1 MTGSDPTRRYAPK
14 PNLVERQA
22 AGYLKRRRQ
31 DTHAG
36 DDRGTGDD
44 QKGHGA
50 SLRRVQHRA
59 VIWAAV
65 AGILSGSV
73 IGGSELLLRMSVPG
87 ELEELGWREQLPYW
101 AGFFA
106 FAGIISGLEILYLYW
121 NALKSIA
128 RVRRIAGSDS
138 EESRHGELV
147 ALGLARAGLEFPNP
161 RVIIYGIDPYARL
174 PNWRLTAYS
183 ILYRLKV
190 GVTSFALRI
199 ILRRVFGRMMVRSL
213 IPLFAG
219 PLYAVWNAIITWRII
234 GEARLRAAGPAAV
247 DRIVACMDA
256 EGRRLSDRAVQ
267 LILQGT
273 GELVMRACDAHPNY
287 VLLLARLMED
297 REIEPRSIKPDW
309 PKHRK
314 ELHDLDE
321 AEQQVVLDVLTLASL
336 LGSKLRRPQE
346 EFLRELYGECGG
358 TLQRDALKRLR
369 SKLMDTEPVEAEDL
383 AAVRS

>member
-1 MTGSDPTRRYAPK
+1 MTGSDPTSQYSPE

-22 AGYLKRRRQ
+22 AGYLQRRRR
-31 DTHAG
+31 DTHEI
-36 DDRGTGDD
+36 GDD

-50 SLRRVQHRA
+50 SLRRIQHRA

-65 AGILSGSV
+65 AGILSGGV
-73 IGGSELLLRMSVPG
+73 IGGSELLLRTSVPG

-101 AGFFA
+101 AGFFV

-121 NALKSIA
+121 NALRSIA
-128 RVRRIAGSDS
+128 RVRRIAGSDA

-147 ALGLARAGLEFPNP
+147 VLGLARAGLEFPNP
-161 RVIIYGIDPYARL
+161 RVIIYGIDPYAHL

-183 ILYRLKV
+183 ILYKLKV
-190 GVTSFALRI
+190 GVSSFALRV

-234 GEARLRAAGPAAV
+234 GEARVRAAGPAAV
-247 DRIVACMDA
+247 DRIVACTDG
-256 EGRRLSDRAVQ
+256 EGRRLSCRAVE

-297 REIEPRSIKPDW
+297 WEIEPQSIEPDW

-314 ELHDLDE
+314 ELHNLDE
-321 AEQQVVLDVLTLASL
+321 AEQDVVLEVLTLASL
-336 LGSKLRRPQE
+336 LGSKLGRPQE
-346 EFLRELYGECGG
+346 DFLRELYGECGG
-358 TLQRDALKRLR
+358 QLQRDALKRLR
-369 SKLMDTEPVEAEDL
+369 TKLMDTETIETKDL
-383 AAVRS
+383 AAVRSS